1 MPTGSSPGHSE
12 GRSVDMT
19 LHLQRNIGY
28 IHAGLVLV
36 NRLEIM
42 CEYQCYL
49 YCASY
54 STLYKSVGRVV
65 VQVRS
70 IECLCSNM

>member
-12 GRSVDMT
+12 ERSVDMT
-19 LHLQRNIGY
+19 LPLRKNIGH
-28 IHAGLVLV
+28 IHAGLQLV

-54 STLYKSVGRVV
+54 STLYNSVGRVV
-65 VQVRS
+65 VQVRR